1 MPKFTQAMPKETK
14 DDELALKQHLLFLQ
28 KTIDLKNE
36 VNFDALSIE
45 MPYAFISLQAMYDT
59 LLYYK
64 NNSTKPIRFG
74 FKCFENVYDFYKK
87 MLDFKKD
94 SMAYFSKAEDIVKV
108 QHLIAE
114 TNLNII
120 NTKSLDN
127 NLCVYY
133 NEELFTLANKVLTL
147 LPEYNQLITPEFKA
161 VVLNSALHELPLSEL
176 TKLVDSNI
184 IKENTFYYL
193 KAEDDTAIN
202 KLEEL
207 KTYLE
212 SKGVVFQTE
221 KTFNLKLK
229 GVTFEGKDNIPRQV
243 VIKELE
249 EAVKENKNIALEL
262 EQYEYVPDLGI
273 PENACRVLWEG
284 KDIGN
289 LSKDTVAVLN
299 EQYKNNKVFVSLDKI
314 VGGDNG
320 MSYGVDINLSVQLL
334 ELQKDTKEISK

>member
-45 MPYAFISLQAMYDT
+45 MPYAFISLQAMYNT

-64 NNSTKPIRFG
+64 NNRTKPIRFG

-94 SMAYFSKAEDIVKV
+94 SMTYFSKAEDIVKV
-108 QHLIAE
+108 QHLTAE

-289 LSKDTVAVLN
+289 LPKDTVAVLN